1 MARSRYSSPS
11 ASTPQDETYQRQQGR
26 RPTTRKSS
34 SQPRSHQSDLSDS
47 GMRSQYEDVTDV
59 VLATEYYWSPV
70 SRSQPQGRTMKQY
83 DASAAM
89 PYTPYTSSEMTSS
102 LETSF
107 ARTVPRA
114 VRRRDRK
121 EGNDGLATPPRTP
134 QLGRLSTPELES
146 KGDCS
151 KFCDCCSDEQRYRED
166 RSKMDSQRRFTHTLF
181 LLPGACR
188 GACVA
193 SCCVVVWRSWQ

>member
-1 MARSRYSSPS
+1 MTRSRYGSPS
-11 ASTPQDETYQRQQGR
+11 ASTSQHETYQRQEGR

-34 SQPRSHQSDLSDS
+34 SQPRSHHSALSDS
-47 GMRSQYEDVTDV
+47 GMRSPHEDVTDV

-70 SRSQPQGRTMKQY
+70 SRSHPQGRTMKQY
-83 DASAAM
+83 DASAAR

-114 VRRRDRK
+114 VRRGDLK
-121 EGNDGLATPPRTP
+121 EGNDRLATPPRTP

-146 KGDCS
+146 KEDCS
-151 KFCDCCSDEQRYRED
+151 QFCDCCSDEQRYRED
-166 RSKMDSQRRFTHTLF
+166 KSKMDSQRRFTHTLP
-181 LLPGACR
+181 LPAGAR
-188 GACVA
+188 
-193 SCCVVVWRSWQ
+193 